1 MSDRDDINQNEGK
14 KKVLRELSEAIRSPV
29 FQEKVRRN
37 VAGEKARFA
46 YEEKIL
52 KPSQR
57 QIEESFAILL
67 YRAI

>member
-46 YEEKIL
+46 YEDKDTEAFSKAN
-52 KPSQR
+52 R
-57 QIEESFAILL
+57 GVFCYFAI
-67 YRAI
+67 